1 MSQPAVSAAA
11 ADPEPRA
18 AALPAQRAA
27 TRPAPEAGGARL
39 PEAGGARSPGAGGAR
54 LPGAGAARLPGAGG
68 APAHVALVGGR
79 VAVIRRAVRA
89 DIAGVRSLHLA
100 CGPETLR
107 DRYLGAPPGLSDAD
121 LIGLVDPPGG
131 CALIAC
137 AGGEVIGLAQAF
149 GGPPVAEIA
158 VLVRDDH
165 QQRGLG
171 TMLARRAVGA
181 AAALGCRDM
190 VAYGVAG
197 SSRLSR
203 LLGRLELRSQ
213 LRCEGPMITLRAP
226 ISGAA
231 HLRIVH

>member
-1 MSQPAVSAAA
+1 VVAVAEPAVSPSAV
-11 ADPEPRA
+11 
-18 AALPAQRAA
+18 ALPAQRV
-27 TRPAPEAGGARL
+27 
-39 PEAGGARSPGAGGAR
+39 
-54 LPGAGAARLPGAGG
+54 GG

-79 VAVIRRAVRA
+79 VAVIRRATRA
-89 DIAGVRSLHLA
+89 DIVGARGLHLK

-107 DRYLGAPPGLSDAD
+107 DRYLGAPPGLADAD
-121 LIGLVDPPGG
+121 LAGLVDPPGG
-131 CALIAC
+131 CALVAC
-137 AGGEVIGLAQAF
+137 AGTEVIGLAQVF

-171 TMLARRAVGA
+171 TMLARRAVDA

-197 SSRLSR
+197 SPRLSR

-213 LRCEGPMITLRAP
+213 LRCEGPMMTLRAP
-226 ISGAA
+226 ISGGAR
-231 HLRIVH
+231 LRIVH